1 VQAAQAP
8 AEAFDLALAAQRALA
23 MAGMVLDAE
32 RARLIVG
39 RALAAR
45 GKPDQ
50 AAAEL
55 RRAQAVFER
64 LGARPLARQATTERR
79 RLAAHAARARTGTS
93 GAGLSTL
100 TPREKQIA
108 HLVAEGQTN
117 RQIAR
122 HLQVTEKTVEMHL
135 SNVFAKLEVSSRA
148 AVASAVAA
156 SRALTPRKRSPG
168 TNTARP

>member
-64 LGARPLARQATTERR
+64 LGARP
-79 RLAAHAARARTGTS
+79 
-93 GAGLSTL
+93 
-100 TPREKQIA
+100 
-108 HLVAEGQTN
+108 
-117 RQIAR
+117 
-122 HLQVTEKTVEMHL
+122 
-135 SNVFAKLEVSSRA
+135 
-148 AVASAVAA
+148 
-156 SRALTPRKRSPG
+156 SP
-168 TNTARP
+168 ARPPPNDGASPHTPPARGPGPPAPGSAR